1 MSITPDPQRL
11 EVPGGTISYQRA
23 GSGPPLLFLHGGGG
37 GGWFKPHASWAR
49 HHDVVAPVHPGF
61 GDSDEL
67 PEVEAV
73 DDLVYHYLEVI
84 ELLGLERPA
93 LVGHSFG
100 GWLAAE
106 LAVIAPDSFAALV
119 LLGAVGLR
127 IPEAPITDLFFAP
140 PQQLPAL
147 LFADPA
153 SAPFGGGPP
162 DVETMLAAYRD
173 MTALARFTWSP
184 FMSNPKLHRRL
195 GRVTVPTL
203 VLCAEQDRL
212 VPRAHAERYAQL
224 IDGARLETIA
234 ECGHAMH
241 LERPRAVADAVS
253 SFLRDQ
259 AGARP

>member
-1 MSITPDPQRL
+1 MPDPQRL
-11 EVPGGTISYQRA
+11 AVPGGTISYQRA

-49 HHDVVAPVHPGF
+49 RRDVVAPVHPGF

-67 PEVEAV
+67 PDVEAI

-84 ELLGLERPA
+84 DLLGLERPV

-106 LAVIAPDSFAALV
+106 LAVLAPDSFAALV

-140 PQQLPAL
+140 PQELPAL

-153 SAPFGGGPP
+153 NAPFGGGPP

-173 MTALARFTWSP
+173 MTGLARFTWSP
-184 FMSNPKLHRRL
+184 FMSNPKLARRL
-195 GRVTVPTL
+195 GRVTAPTL
-203 VLCAEQDRL
+203 VVWAEQDRL
-212 VPRAHAERYAQL
+212 VPPAHAERYAQL
-224 IDGARLETIA
+224 IAGARLEMIA

-241 LERPRAVADAVS
+241 IERPKAVADAVS
-253 SFLRDQ
+253 GFLDGHTE
-259 AGARP
+259 AGS